1 MVNTIHRSVV
11 EKLQVEVPDTTGSD
25 DIFGSS
31 TKLIETDEENFKES
45 LKNNVNCYVHR
56 ETFVVEH
63 DTEKNKIIFKK
74 YFVRKNSVEIEKLKT
89 LRLKTYKTYTSLSI
103 DIITGEFSVY
113 KIESGT
119 RKKRKPKPTIRQ
131 TVFTTQVMSIIEG
144 VFDVN
149 LIDKNVFYEGINKSL
164 NILGYNEKI
173 DEIITEGYLKRV
185 FRDDN
190 KKLKIGDYF
199 GVFIMFNYFRKLNLI
214 LPEACSILE
223 YARHFRDDKKNY
235 SGKTMYAYYA
245 KYFDTDEEFIA
256 NLFDYKEQ
264 LNTNVYY
271 SNKGKEEKFNWYLDK
286 QAEGNVKE
294 IYYTINENALTILYK
309 LGYTSHEIKNNNKL
323 FKLVYSRDN
332 TIDNTIGFYLN
343 PSKLPLDILI
353 ENKTFFKSIIENQVE
368 VDLNTITKILN
379 IACILRDVYGIKIN
393 TDIMYYR
400 SIDGILSSLAYTV
413 EKTGLY
419 TVSQTFLNR
428 LKKQLPKGSKCSV
441 TKHINKKIT
450 ENSEPVLW
458 RIGQDDGSKRF
469 ATIILSY
476 RKEKM
481 RLIVRENFMVTR
493 VYNKK
498 VSLSTSNETKNGVL
512 EQHFSKF
519 NRNYNKNKNKLK
531 YAGLKA
537 HYSKKE
543 FERMLK
549 EKYSEKDFKSIME
562 NIVYLK

>member
-11 EKLQVEVPDTTGSD
+11 EKLQVEVANSTVSD
-25 DIFGSS
+25 DMFG
-31 TKLIETDEENFKES
+31 TFPKIIETNEQHFKEC
-45 LKNNVNCYVHR
+45 LKNNVPCYVNR

-63 DTEKNKIIFKK
+63 DIEKNKIIFKK
-74 YFVRKNSVEIEKLKT
+74 YIVRKASVMVEKLKT
-89 LRLKTYKTYTSLSI
+89 LKLKTHKSYNSLSI
-103 DIITGEFSVY
+103 DITTGEFSIY

-131 TVFTTQVMSIIEG
+131 TVFTTQVISIIES

-149 LIDKNVFYEGINKSL
+149 LIDGNVFYEGINKGL

-190 KKLKIGDYF
+190 KKLKISDYF
-199 GVFIMFNYFRKLNLI
+199 GVFIMLNYFRKLNLI
-214 LPEACSILE
+214 LPEACSVLE
-223 YARHFRDDKKNY
+223 YARDFRNDKKNY
-235 SGKTMYAYYA
+235 SGKSMYAYYA
-245 KYFDTDEEFIA
+245 KYFDTDEEFVA
-256 NLFDYKEQ
+256 NLFGYKEQ

-271 SNKGKEEKFNWYLDK
+271 SNKGKEEKCNWFVENTNK

-309 LGYTSHEIKNNNKL
+309 LGYTSHEIKNNDKL

-332 TIDNTIGFYLN
+332 TIGFYHN

-353 ENKTFFKSIIENQVE
+353 EYKTFFKSMVENK
-368 VDLNTITKILN
+368 VDLNTITKMLN
-379 IACILRDVYGIKIN
+379 ISRVLRDVYGIKVN
-393 TDIMYYR
+393 MDIMYYG
-400 SIDGILSSLAYTV
+400 SINGVLSSLAYAV

-419 TVSQTFLNR
+419 AVSQTFLNR
-428 LKKQLPKGSKCSV
+428 LKKQLPKGSKCSI
-441 TKHINKKIT
+441 TKHINKKMT
-450 ENSEPVLW
+450 ENSGSFSW
-458 RIGQDDGSKRF
+458 GTQDIESERF
-469 ATIILSY
+469 AAIILTY
-476 RKEKM
+476 RKERM
-481 RLIVRENFMVTR
+481 RLMVRDNFIATR
-493 VYNKK
+493 VYKK
-498 VSLSTSNETKNGVL
+498 VSLSTSNETKNNVL

-519 NRNYNKNKNKLK
+519 DRNYNKNKNKLK

-549 EKYSEKDFKSIME
+549 EKYSEKDFKLIMKDL
-562 NIVYLK
+562 VYLK